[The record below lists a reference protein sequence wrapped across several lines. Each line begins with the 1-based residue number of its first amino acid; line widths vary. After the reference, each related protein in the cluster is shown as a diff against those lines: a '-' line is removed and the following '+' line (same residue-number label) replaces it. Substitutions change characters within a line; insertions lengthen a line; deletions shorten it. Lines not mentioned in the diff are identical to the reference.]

1 MGSKGLCP
9 LFATGRGAEDKDVS
23 CPVQLWVGTRI
34 FPHLNLEGRLA
45 KPCASPSPYRT
56 SRESPRKFWQ
66 ALHRALFGAKQG
78 LHPPPRSLPHAGSPA
93 SRGHRGRVLHRLNL
107 TLASRQREVRR
118 RELRPWQSIIAALAG
133 RNRCCSLLTLS
144 WRLLNNLGV
153 MDAALRADFQ
163 PRRGR
168 PRERAPQPPGHR
180 RLPTRLFQ
188 QSPPDTALDQTHQ
201 WSPPGPSS
209 SSGAYGCSL
218 VRRAW
223 SASSRLTSL
232 SSSSSSSGGVC
243 PVPFPAPLHTGND
256 HFPIRL
262 AQY

>member
-9 LFATGRGAEDKDVS
+9 LFATGRGAEDEDVS
-23 CPVQLWVGTRI
+23 CAVQLRVGTRV
-34 FPHLNLEGRLA
+34 FPHLNLEGRPA

-66 ALHRALFGAKQG
+66 VLHRALFGAKHG
-78 LHPPPRSLPHAGSPA
+78 LHPPPRSLPHAGGPA
-93 SRGHRGRVLHRLNL
+93 SCGHRGRVLHRLNL

-133 RNRCCSLLTLS
+133 RNRCCLLLTLS

-180 RLPTRLFQ
+180 RLLTRLFQ
-188 QSPPDTALDQTHQ
+188 PKSPRHHSGPDPPVVPTGSQQQL
-201 WSPPGPSS
+201 WSPWLLLGAKSVVCFEPSDPVEPVQQQLWRGLPCPLPSS
-209 SSGAYGCSL
+209 TAH
-218 VRRAW
+218 W
-223 SASSRLTSL
+223 K
-232 SSSSSSSGGVC
+232 
-243 PVPFPAPLHTGND
+243 
-256 HFPIRL
+256 
-262 AQY
+262 